1 MLTYLRLACGPVS
14 APQLLRLRESSL
26 GLVAERDIPVPTYQ
40 RSALIPRIVHI
51 GVGGFHR
58 AHLALYTHE
67 LAQAGSDWGIIGV
80 GLLAHDETIARVLGE
95 QDHLY
100 TLSEKGN
107 GEPAPQII
115 GSIVGFTLA
124 IAEDEPLH
132 SLVASATTSIVSLTI
147 TEAGYFELSDEQR
160 KRGQRTTIDR
170 MAAALDARRLAGS
183 GPVTIL
189 SCDNL
194 PGNGAVARTAV
205 LSAAARISPT
215 LVTWVE
221 ANCTFPNSMVDR
233 ITPATAETDKAWL
246 RDHKGVDDHWPVVAE
261 PFRQWVIEDTF
272 AAGRPKWEDVGAL
285 FTDRVHD
292 WELYKLRMLNAGH
305 SCMAYLS
312 ALAGITFVDEA
323 MNTPAVYTYLTELLY
338 GESVPTLTEIP
349 GHPREDYV
357 ASVLERF
364 ANTGVRDQ
372 ISRLCENGTAKFPTF
387 LLPTIV
393 RNLELGGS
401 IVRGTTALAGWARY
415 LGVVDHDHQSFDAS
429 IDNARIYGAKALS
442 DPAAFLDFAEVFPAV
457 LRDSKRF
464 RSAFVAAYHSIEAN
478 GALAAMALPER

>member
-1 MLTYLRLACGPVS
+1 
-14 APQLLRLRESSL
+14 
-26 GLVAERDIPVPTYQ
+26 VAERGVPVPTYQ

-67 LAQAGSDWGIIGV
+67 LAQAGSDWGIAGV
-80 GLLAHDETIARVLGE
+80 GLLAHDETIARVLQE

-107 GEPAPQII
+107 GEPSPQII

-124 IAEDEPLH
+124 VTDDEPLNA
-132 SLVASATTSIVSLTI
+132 LIASATTSIISLTI
-147 TEAGYFELSDEQR
+147 TEAGYFELTEDQR
-160 KRGQRTTIDR
+160 QLGLRTTIDR
-170 MAAALDARRLAGS
+170 LAVALDARRAAGA

-194 PGNGAVARTAV
+194 PGNGAVARTTTLA
-205 LSAAARISPT
+205 AAARISPA
-215 LVTWVE
+215 LLSWIE

-233 ITPATAETDKAWL
+233 ITPATAETDKGWL
-246 RDHKGVDDHWPVVAE
+246 RDHKGIDDHWPVVAE
-261 PFRQWVIEDTF
+261 PFRQWVIEDKF
-272 AAGRPKWEDVGAL
+272 AAGRPKWEEVGAL

-305 SCMAYLS
+305 SCIAYLS

-323 MNTPAVYTYLTELLY
+323 MSTPAVHTYLNELLY
-338 GESVPTLTEIP
+338 DESVPTLTEIP

-387 LLPTIV
+387 LLPTVV

-415 LGVVDHDHQSFDAS
+415 LGVVEHNQQSFDAS
-429 IDNARIYGAKALS
+429 IDAARAYGAKALS
-442 DPAAFLDFAEVFPAV
+442 DPSAFLDFAEVFPAV

-464 RSAFVAAYHSIEAN
+464 RSAFVAAYQTIEN
-478 GALAAMALPER
+478 DGALAAMAMSER

>member
-1 MLTYLRLACGPVS
+1 M
-14 APQLLRLRESSL
+14 Q
-26 GLVAERDIPVPTYQ
+26 
-40 RSALIPRIVHI
+40 PRIAHI

-67 LAQAGSDWGIIGV
+67 LAEAGSDWGIVGV
-80 GLLAHDETIARVLGE
+80 GLLAHDQEIARVLDVQEG
-95 QDHLY
+95 LY

-107 GEPAPQII
+107 GEPTPQII
-115 GSIVGFTLA
+115 GSLLRF
-124 IAEDEPLH
+124 LH
-132 SLVASATTSIVSLTI
+132 STESDVAFCDLIASATTSIVSLTI
-147 TEAGYFELSDEQR
+147 TEAGYTELTTQQR
-160 KRGQRTTIDR
+160 AAGQTTTLDR
-170 MAAALDARRLAGS
+170 LAAALDERRARGG

-194 PGNGAVARTAV
+194 PGNGTVAQHA
-205 LSAAARISPT
+205 LLAAASRRSDQLT
-215 LVTWVE
+215 EWVS

-233 ITPATAETDKAWL
+233 ITPATSEADRAWL
-246 RDHKGVDDHWPVVAE
+246 RDNRGIDDGWPVVAE
-261 PFRQWVIEDTF
+261 PFRQWVIEDNF

-312 ALAGITFVDEA
+312 ALADITFVDEA
-323 MNTPAVYTYLTELLY
+323 MNNPVVRAFLVDLLSN
-338 GESVPTLTEIP
+338 ESVPTLTEIP

-372 ISRLCENGTAKFPTF
+372 ISRLCENGSAKFPTF
-387 LLPTIV
+387 LLPTIMS
-393 RNLELGGS
+393 NLERGGP

-415 LGVVDHDHQSFDAS
+415 LGVVPLERQSFDAT
-429 IDNARIYGAKALS
+429 IDAARHYAAKALA
-442 DPAAFLDFAEVFPAV
+442 DPVSFLDYAEVFPTE
-457 LRDSKRF
+457 LRDSDRF
-464 RSAFVAAYHSIEAN
+464 RATFTTAYQCIEHH
-478 GALAAMALPER
+478 GPLAAMAMPDH

>member
-1 MLTYLRLACGPVS
+1 VRAVS
-14 APQLLRLRESSL
+14 APPLVRLRESSL
-26 GLVAERDIPVPTYQ
+26 GLVAERGVPVPTYQ
-40 RSALIPRIVHI
+40 RSTLIPRIVHI

-80 GLLAHDETIARVLGE
+80 GLLAHDETIARVLHD

-107 GEPAPQII
+107 GEPRPQII
-115 GSIVGFTLA
+115 GSIVDFTLA
-124 IAEDEPLH
+124 VADDAPLNA
-132 SLVASATTSIVSLTI
+132 LIASATTSIISLTI
-147 TEAGYFELSDEQR
+147 TEAGYFELTEDQR
-160 KRGQRTTIDR
+160 QLGLRTTLDR
-170 MAAALDARRLAGS
+170 LAAALDARRVADA

-194 PGNGAVARTAV
+194 PGNGAVARTTTLA
-205 LSAAARISPT
+205 AAARISST
-215 LVTWVE
+215 LVAWIE
-221 ANCTFPNSMVDR
+221 SNCTFPNSMVDR
-233 ITPATAETDKAWL
+233 ITPATAEADKAWL
-246 RDHKGVDDHWPVVAE
+246 RDHKGIDDHWPVVAE
-261 PFRQWVIEDTF
+261 PFRQWVIEDKF
-272 AAGRPKWEDVGAL
+272 AAGRPTWEDVGAL

-312 ALAGITFVDEA
+312 ALADITFVDEA
-323 MNTPAVYTYLTELLY
+323 MSTPAVHTYLNELLY
-338 GESVPTLTEIP
+338 GESVPTLTEIL

-357 ASVLERF
+357 ASVIERF

-401 IVRGTTALAGWARY
+401 IVRGATALAGWARY
-415 LGVVDHDHQSFDAS
+415 LGVVEHNHQSFDAS
-429 IDNARIYGAKALS
+429 IDAARAYGAKALN

-464 RSAFVAAYHSIEAN
+464 RSAFVAAYAAIAEN
-478 GALAAMALPER
+478 GALAAMAMPER